1 VKLVFRPEDVHLSPK
16 GTMPEG
22 CRRLANGI
30 IEQISF
36 VGAYERLTLRL
47 DLTERQPGQSEPPLY
62 KLTITTLDKRTGIPV
77 VVTRPKPEASALP
90 LKVGDRVAIG
100 LTAFRVL
107 PNYALA
113 SERASRIVAFRK

>member
-1 VKLVFRPEDVHLSPK
+1 
-16 GTMPEG
+16 MPEG

-30 IEQISF
+30 IDQISF

-47 DLTERQPGQSEPPLY
+47 DLSERQPSQSEPPLY
-62 KLTITTLDKRTGIPV
+62 KVTITTPDKRTGIPV
-77 VVTRPKPEASALP
+77 VVTRAKPAASSMP
-90 LKVGDRVAIG
+90 LNVGDRVAIG

-113 SERASRIVAFRK
+113 SERASRIVAFRKQ